1 MEDKQVKVGMF
12 AYQIRVDTSD
22 NQVMQKF
29 VKHYNVPWYLY
40 GMEKSA
46 KGKPHIQSIVW
57 FSKKVNTA
65 KLRNWLKGKADK
77 TKQPV
82 AVTQAKKV
90 ESLIKY
96 CSKDGNVYTN
106 LLKKDLE
113 KLGKWQDKQQLKKE
127 FKDKLYAYA
136 ESIAFKKHTVTKDHT
151 DYATINSYY
160 ETDLKEYEVDEPTS
174 EEHREFCTK
183 IFDFYRKHD
192 RFPVRRVVHALLFK
206 YNYTTSENLYQNWF
220 L

>member
-1 MEDKQVKVGMF
+1 MEDTQVKVGMF

-22 NQVMQKF
+22 NQVMEKF
-29 VKHYNVPWYLY
+29 IKHYNVPWYLY
-40 GMEKSA
+40 GMEISA
-46 KGKPHIQSIVW
+46 NAKPHIQAIVW
-57 FSKKVNTA
+57 FSKKVDTA
-65 KLRNWLKGKADK
+65 KLRNWLKGKAHK

-82 AVTQAKKV
+82 AVTMAKKV

-96 CSKDGNVYTN
+96 CSKDGDVYTN

-113 KLGKWQDKQQLKKE
+113 KLGKWQDKNKLKKE

-136 ESIAFKKHTVTKDHT
+136 ESIAFKPYTVTEEHPEYT
-151 DYATINSYY
+151 TINDYY
-160 ETDLKEYEVDEPTS
+160 ENDLKTYEIDAPNA
-174 EEHREFCTK
+174 EEHREFVVK
-183 IFDFYRKHD
+183 IFDFYRKHE

-206 YNYTTSENLYQNWF
+206 HNYTTSENLYSNWF